1 MSRATQDARR
11 VWLVEIETGLQDPN
25 GLARAWMDAQA
36 RPALTIDLD
45 YNRLTLY
52 TPDGA
57 PPAMSS
63 LPLMPQLPTVG
74 GSLLGIDLPVR
85 EFRPGDTIHLG
96 LYTESEPTRIQMVH
110 AEGLL
115 YAERTVSLVAGS
127 AFTRSDV
134 PIPVTQAT
142 PSGEYA
148 VLSGAVRL
156 ATITVTHSDPLWR
169 EQDVPHPLKTDLG
182 DSIELLG
189 YAVEPSQPHPGDS
202 VVVDLY
208 WRARAPIQTA
218 YTVFAQIVGPFN
230 PASNNPVWGQ
240 QDNPPV
246 SGAFSTTDWPVGMIV
261 RDRHTLR
268 LDPAAPPADYSIIVG
283 LYNPLTGERLP
294 IPGHS
299 DNALPVQSFRVP

>member
-1 MSRATQDARR
+1 
-11 VWLVEIETGLQDPN
+11 
-25 GLARAWMDAQA
+25 
-36 RPALTIDLD
+36 
-45 YNRLTLY
+45 
-52 TPDGA
+52 
-57 PPAMSS
+57 
-63 LPLMPQLPTVG
+63 
-74 GSLLGIDLPVR
+74 
-85 EFRPGDTIHLG
+85 
-96 LYTESEPTRIQMVH
+96 MVH
-110 AEGLL
+110 AEDLL
-115 YAERTVSLVAGS
+115 YAERSVSPVAGS

-134 PIPVTQAT
+134 PIAVTQAT

-148 VLSGAVRL
+148 ILSGAVRL

-208 WRARAPIQTA
+208 WRARAPIQMA

-246 SGAFSTTDWPVGMIV
+246 SGAFPTTDWPVDMIV

-294 IPGHS
+294 VPGHP
-299 DNALPVQSFRVP
+299 DDALPVQSFRVP